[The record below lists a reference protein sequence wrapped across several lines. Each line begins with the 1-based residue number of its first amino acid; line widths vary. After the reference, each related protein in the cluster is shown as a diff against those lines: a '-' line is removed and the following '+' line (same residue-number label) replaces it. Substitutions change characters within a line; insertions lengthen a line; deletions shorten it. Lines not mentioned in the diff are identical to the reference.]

1 MFRVEQMNLFVVNI
15 DQATNL
21 NNKYRTPR
29 RSTRPWRFYDLFSK
43 SADICILKIAV
54 ITFRSSWSV
63 LIMST
68 PNPIFFFFCW
78 HRQSSSS
85 VVILHL
91 PRIYQNILKNL
102 NFKQVRFYIATFI
115 KKKY

>member
-1 MFRVEQMNLFVVNI
+1 MFRVEQMNLFVVNK

-21 NNKYRTPR
+21 NNKYSTPR

-43 SADICILKIAV
+43 SADICILEITV

-68 PNPIFFFFCW
+68 PNPIVFFIVDTDNRPQVCYFAFAFNLLKYLKKPKLLAGK
-78 HRQSSSS
+78 
-85 VVILHL
+85 VLHCH
-91 PRIYQNILKNL
+91 IH
-102 NFKQVRFYIATFI
+102 
-115 KKKY
+115 

>member
-43 SADICILKIAV
+43 SADICILEIAV

-68 PNPIFFFFCW
+68 PNPIVFFIVDTDNRPQVCYFAFAFNLLKYLKKPKLLAGK
-78 HRQSSSS
+78 
-85 VVILHL
+85 VLHCH
-91 PRIYQNILKNL
+91 IH
-102 NFKQVRFYIATFI
+102 
-115 KKKY
+115 

>member
-21 NNKYRTPR
+21 NNNYRTPR

-68 PNPIFFFFCW
+68 PNPIVFFIVDTDSRPQVWLFC
-78 HRQSSSS
+78 
-85 VVILHL
+85 ICLE
-91 PRIYQNILKNL
+91 
-102 NFKQVRFYIATFI
+102 FI
-115 KKKY
+115 KIS

>member
-1 MFRVEQMNLFVVNI
+1 MFRVEQMNLFVVNL

-43 SADICILKIAV
+43 SSDICILKIAV
-54 ITFRSSWSV
+54 ITFRGSWSV

-68 PNPIFFFFCW
+68 PSYCFFF
-78 HRQSSSS
+78 
-85 VVILHL
+85 
-91 PRIYQNILKNL
+91 
-102 NFKQVRFYIATFI
+102 
-115 KKKY
+115 

>member
-1 MFRVEQMNLFVVNI
+1 MFRFEQMNLFVVNI

-21 NNKYRTPR
+21 NNKYRIPR

-68 PNPIFFFFCW
+68 PNPIVFFIVDTDNRPQVWLFC
-78 HRQSSSS
+78 
-85 VVILHL
+85 ICLE
-91 PRIYQNILKNL
+91 
-102 NFKQVRFYIATFI
+102 FI
-115 KKKY
+115 KIS

>member
-21 NNKYRTPR
+21 NNKYRIPR

-68 PNPIFFFFCW
+68 PNPIVFFFVDTDNRPQVWLFC
-78 HRQSSSS
+78 
-85 VVILHL
+85 ICLE
-91 PRIYQNILKNL
+91 
-102 NFKQVRFYIATFI
+102 FI
-115 KKKY
+115 KIS

>member
-1 MFRVEQMNLFVVNI
+1 MFRVEQMNLFVVNL

-21 NNKYRTPR
+21 NNKYCTPR

-68 PNPIFFFFCW
+68 PNTIVFFIVDTDNRPQVWLFC
-78 HRQSSSS
+78 
-85 VVILHL
+85 ICLE
-91 PRIYQNILKNL
+91 
-102 NFKQVRFYIATFI
+102 FI
-115 KKKY
+115 KIS

>member
-43 SADICILKIAV
+43 SADICILEITV

-68 PNPIFFFFCW
+68 PNPIVFFIVDTDNRLQVCYFA
-78 HRQSSSS
+78 
-85 VVILHL
+85 L
-91 PRIYQNILKNL
+91 PLIY
-102 NFKQVRFYIATFI
+102 
-115 KKKY
+115 

>member
-1 MFRVEQMNLFVVNI
+1 MFRVEQMNLFVVNL

-29 RSTRPWRFYDLFSK
+29 RSTRPWHFYDIFSK

-68 PNPIFFFFCW
+68 PNPIVFFIRLTPTIVLKCGYFAFAFNLLKYLKKPKLLAGK
-78 HRQSSSS
+78 
-85 VVILHL
+85 VLHCH
-91 PRIYQNILKNL
+91 IH
-102 NFKQVRFYIATFI
+102 
-115 KKKY
+115 

>member
-1 MFRVEQMNLFVVNI
+1 MFRVEQMNLFVVNK

-21 NNKYRTPR
+21 NIKYRIPR

-63 LIMST
+63 LVMST
-68 PNPIFFFFCW
+68 PSYCFFLLLT
-78 HRQSSSS
+78 RTI
-85 VVILHL
+85 V
-91 PRIYQNILKNL
+91 LKCGY
-102 NFKQVRFYIATFI
+102 FAFA
-115 KKKY
+115 

>member
-68 PNPIFFFFCW
+68 PNPIVFFIVDTDNRPQVGLFC
-78 HRQSSSS
+78 
-85 VVILHL
+85 ICLE
-91 PRIYQNILKNL
+91 
-102 NFKQVRFYIATFI
+102 FI
-115 KKKY
+115 KIS

>member
-1 MFRVEQMNLFVVNI
+1 MFRVEQMNLFVVNK

-68 PNPIFFFFCW
+68 PNPIVFFIVDTDN
-78 HRQSSSS
+78 R
-85 VVILHL
+85 
-91 PRIYQNILKNL
+91 P
-102 NFKQVRFYIATFI
+102 QVRLFCICLEFI
-115 KKKY
+115 KIS

>member
-29 RSTRPWRFYDLFSK
+29 RPTRPWRFYDLFSK

-68 PNPIFFFFCW
+68 PSYCFLLLLLTRTI
-78 HRQSSSS
+78 
-85 VVILHL
+85 V
-91 PRIYQNILKNL
+91 LKCGY
-102 NFKQVRFYIATFI
+102 FAFA
-115 KKKY
+115 